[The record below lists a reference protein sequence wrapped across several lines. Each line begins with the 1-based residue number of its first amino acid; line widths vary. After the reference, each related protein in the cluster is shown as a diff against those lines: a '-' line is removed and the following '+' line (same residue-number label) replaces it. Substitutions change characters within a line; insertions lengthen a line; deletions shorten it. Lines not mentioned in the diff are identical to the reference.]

1 MYKTVREDKTKIE
14 RGEEVVKSVQDRNS
28 TKQRTNSTDP

>member
-14 RGEEVVKSVQDRNS
+14 RDEEVVESIQDRDKS
-28 TKQRTNSTDP
+28 ESRADS

>member
-1 MYKTVREDKTKIE
+1 MYKNIREYKTKIE
-14 RGEEVVKSVQDRNS
+14 RDEEVVKSVQDRDS

>member
-14 RGEEVVKSVQDRNS
+14 RDEEVVKSVQGRNS
-28 TKQRTNSTDP
+28 SKQRANSPDP

>member
-14 RGEEVVKSVQDRNS
+14 RDEEVVKSVQDRNS
-28 TKQRTNSTDP
+28 SK